1 MNVKEFLEQNKNKK
15 IIAVKY
21 KGLVYNIFSIHRGYK
36 IINAYLDDEITE
48 GIFYEFAFEELEED
62 EKLEF
67 YQMSVVNDNK
77 KDFRYMSFDFSDGE
91 CKHYPIIV
99 RINKFID
106 VDIMKEID
114 NATQNKM
121 NEYIEKEEYWDCD
134 DILVDEVMKTF
145 AEKYNFTYEFVEMS
159 YCVDCN

>member
-1 MNVKEFLEQNKNKK
+1 MNVKEFLEQNKDKK

-21 KGLVYNIFSIHRGYK
+21 KGVVYNIFSIHRGYK
-36 IINAYLDDEITE
+36 IINAYLEDEITE
-48 GIFYEFAFEELEED
+48 DIFYEFAFEELEED

>member
-1 MNVKEFLEQNKNKK
+1 MNVKEFLEQNKDKK

-21 KGLVYNIFSIHRGYK
+21 KGVVYNIFSIHRGYK
-36 IINAYLDDEITE
+36 IINAYLEDEITE
-48 GIFYEFAFEELEED
+48 GIFYEFAFKDLEKD

-67 YQMSVVNDNK
+67 YQMNVVNK

-91 CKHYPIIV
+91 GQHYPIIV

-114 NATQNKM
+114 KTIQNKM
-121 NEYIEKEEYWDCD
+121 NEYIEKEEYWDTD
-134 DILVDEVMKTF
+134 DILVDDVMKEF
-145 AEKYNFTYEFVEMS
+145 AQKYNFNYEFVEMS